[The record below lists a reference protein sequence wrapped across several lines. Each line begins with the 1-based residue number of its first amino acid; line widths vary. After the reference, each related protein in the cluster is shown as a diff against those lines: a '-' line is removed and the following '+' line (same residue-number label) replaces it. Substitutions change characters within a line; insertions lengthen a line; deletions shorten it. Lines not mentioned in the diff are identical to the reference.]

1 MIPTNHLILCCP
13 LLLPLIFPSIRILY
27 SESVV
32 HIRWP
37 KHLSFSFS
45 INPSNE
51 FSELISFRI
60 DWFDTLAVQRTIK
73 DLLQHHSSKA
83 SILQCSNFT
92 MVQLIFVYDGS
103 DKESAYQCKKHKR
116 HGFNPSDRKSPWRRA
131 RKPTPVF
138 LPEEFHRLR
147 SLVNPMD
154 TGALKTTDH
163 GVEKSWT
170 QLKQLNIHRHPHP
183 AVMGLSINEFGC
195 LPKESKVTKYVYGI

>member
-37 KHLSFSFS
+37 KHWSFSFS
-45 INPSNE
+45 ISPSNE

-116 HGFNPSDRKSPWRRA
+116 HEFNPSNRKSPWRRA
-131 RKPTPVF
+131 KKTYSSILAWRIPQT
-138 LPEEFHRLR
+138 EEPGESHGYR
-147 SLVNPMD
+147 SLEGYRSRGWKELD
-154 TGALKTTDH
+154 TTEAT
-163 GVEKSWT
+163 
-170 QLKQLNIHRHPHP
+170 
-183 AVMGLSINEFGC
+183 
-195 LPKESKVTKYVYGI
+195 